1 MPLVKS
7 GWRVAATPAQ
17 SPRGRRLSAGRFS
30 VVMIHVLGID
40 AGGTKTVCQ
49 LADEQ
54 GTLVSEAR
62 AGGANLQAA
71 GELHV
76 EKVIHDVMEEAIGDR
91 DIVPAA
97 ICLGIAGV
105 DRAEDSTIVRGLM
118 RRIGFK
124 ARTLVVNDALVALEA
139 GAPGAPGVVII
150 SGTGSIAYGRNQQN
164 QGARAGG
171 WGHVLGDEGSGYW
184 IGRAALRAVLREA
197 DRRGPRT
204 ALTPLLLRHFGVSEA
219 QNLIHEVYQSKL
231 RPAAIGALAQCV
243 QAAFTEGDDA
253 AQGILRAA
261 ADELESSGSSVATTP
276 SAWRV
281 AVHVHPRGRHLPR
294 GTVAARRDADSAGAE
309 VSNERGAPAGSRTGR
324 RCRLAGTAGSARR
337 RPHSGLHHRVIMQL
351 AGQAP

>member
-49 LADEQ
+49 LADEH

-62 AGGANLQAA
+62 AGGANLQAS

-91 DIVPAA
+91 DHRPGGDLPWHRRRRSRRRFDDRPRPDAA
-97 ICLGIAGV
+97 DRLQGAHPGRQRRAG
-105 DRAEDSTIVRGLM
+105 RARSGC
-118 RRIGFK
+118 
-124 ARTLVVNDALVALEA
+124 A
-139 GAPGAPGVVII
+139 GAPGVVII
-150 SGTGSIAYGRNQQN
+150 SGTGSIAYGRNERN

-231 RPAAIGALAQCV
+231 RPAAIGSLAQCV

-261 ADELESSGSSVATTP
+261 ADELESSGSSVATRLDLGGSRFTFILGGGIF
-276 SAWRV
+276 R
-281 AVHVHPRGRHLPR
+281 AVPWLREEMQARLGQKFPTS
-294 GTVAARRDADSAGAE
+294 TVRLLDREPAAGA
-309 VSNERGAPAGSRTGR
+309 VSLALQEARGGARIPGYITG
-324 RCRLAGTAGSARR
+324 
-337 RPHSGLHHRVIMQL
+337 
-351 AGQAP
+351 

>member
-1 MPLVKS
+1 M
-7 GWRVAATPAQ
+7 
-17 SPRGRRLSAGRFS
+17 F
-30 VVMIHVLGID
+30 HVLGID
-40 AGGTKTVCQ
+40 AGGTKTVCH
-49 LADEQ
+49 LADEH
-54 GTLVSEAR
+54 GTLIAEAR

-105 DRAEDSTIVRGLM
+105 DRPEDSGVVRSLM
-118 RRIGFK
+118 RRIGYK

-150 SGTGSIAYGRNQQN
+150 SGTGSIAYGRNSRN
-164 QGARAGG
+164 EGARAGG

-204 ALTPLLLRHFGVSEA
+204 MLTSLLLRHFGVTEA
-219 QNLIHEVYQSKL
+219 QNLIHEVYQNKV

-243 QAAFTEGDDA
+243 QEAFGTGDEAAT
-253 AQGILRAA
+253 GILRAA
-261 ADELESSGSSVATTP
+261 ADELQASGVSVARRLGLDREP
-276 SAWRV
+276 FVFILGGGIFR
-281 AVHVHPRGRHLPR
+281 AVPWLRGELQR
-294 GTVAARRDADSAGAE
+294 
-309 VSNERGAPAGSRTGR
+309 
-324 RCRLAGTAGSARR
+324 RLALAFPIATVELLEREPASGAVSLAIQEARGGAR
-337 RPHSGLHHRVIMQL
+337 IPVYKQD
-351 AGQAP
+351 